1 MSELSS
7 LEKCNLE
14 KFLGMGSGYVLNFT
28 DRTFLEFMLENVTI
42 DIGEDKY
49 KCLGKSKANRLR
61 EFWKQEPNLTVGKA
75 TLAMLENW
83 KANKLINE
91 QSISLL
97 EQAMYDECLQ
107 ISQGLIRKS
116 QNNEKVIEVLVDI
129 HFEEIQKIII
139 EQIDIAKFTV
149 WVAVAWFT
157 DEILFEKLVNKK
169 NQGINIQ
176 LIIICDQINEG
187 SGLKYEEEFETI
199 RIKKT
204 GKYDNIMHNKFCII
218 DLKTVI
224 HGCYNWTKRAKF
236 NDETIEV
243 VNSREVAE
251 KFADQFIK
259 LKRNA

>member
-129 HFEEIQKIII
+129 
-139 EQIDIAKFTV
+139 
-149 WVAVAWFT
+149 
-157 DEILFEKLVNKK
+157 LLY
-169 NQGINIQ
+169 
-176 LIIICDQINEG
+176 
-187 SGLKYEEEFETI
+187 S
-199 RIKKT
+199 
-204 GKYDNIMHNKFCII
+204 
-218 DLKTVI
+218 
-224 HGCYNWTKRAKF
+224 
-236 NDETIEV
+236 
-243 VNSREVAE
+243 
-251 KFADQFIK
+251 
-259 LKRNA
+259 